1 MDLMADIDPAIA
13 KKVLAADVRNLVKKV
28 GDGGTLSNVDRQ
40 IFLEM
45 AEGTTSPDQ
54 IREARIS
61 ALMRKWMDGGRL
73 SLSER
78 DEIAHLLPEA
88 SMVNTEG
95 MPLPQQ
101 PGALVEDDVLRIYD
115 ISRAKYFRWKQAGAA
130 VPEGPDPPPFD
141 EPAAMVAWY
150 ERMRGRDIFKHKC
163 PRVLH
168 DLAAKGLPS
177 RQASPTAHTLA
188 EKQATLTAKHQSTSS
203 QAPNHSQHIPE
214 EERGFLV
221 ELEKQEIKTARERRA
236 ADEAFANNDLQAY
249 ALLNSEHRSSL
260 ELLRKMQTQKESVAL
275 AEKSMIK
282 TVDLIELQGQ
292 IVRNIIRGLSAPHLL
307 QPLYTTLNLTAS
319 GISFEVFIAAQAAH
333 VRDCFGELV
342 RSNLAEPYALA
353 AA

>member
-1 MDLMADIDPAIA
+1 MEPVENSA
-13 KKVLAADVRNLVKKV
+13 
-28 GDGGTLSNVDRQ
+28 SNVDRQ
-40 IFLEM
+40 IFLQM
-45 AEGTTSPDQ
+45 AEGATSPKQ
-54 IREARIS
+54 IRDTRIS

-78 DEIAHLLPEA
+78 DEIAHLLPDA

-95 MPLPQQ
+95 VPLPQQ
-101 PGALVEDDVLRIYD
+101 AGALVEDDVLRIYN

-163 PRVLH
+163 PKVLH

-177 RQASPTAHTLA
+177 KSAAPADQLRSDKQSHPTT
-188 EKQATLTAKHQSTSS
+188 KQEGTSS
-203 QAPNHSQHIPE
+203 QAPNHSHHIPE

-236 ADEAFANNDLQAY
+236 ADEAFAKADLQSY
-249 ALLNSEHRSSL
+249 ALLNAEHRSSL

-282 TVDLIELQGQ
+282 TADLIELQGQ

-307 QPLYTTLNLTAS
+307 KPLYTALNLAAS
-319 GISFEVFIAAQAAH
+319 GISFEGFIAAQAAH

-342 RSNLAEPYALA
+342 RSNLAEPYALQA
-353 AA
+353 A